1 MLSPGLSFALTAKL
15 GNAPAMRSWR
25 TRDARAPRLSTE
37 RRSSSGG
44 AVAGGS
50 VVVMATRITT
60 PRIIASPAR
69 RTMLG
74 RLFHCLQTRQFYDE
88 AAAFGPRLAAAA

>member
-1 MLSPGLSFALTAKL
+1 
-15 GNAPAMRSWR
+15 
-25 TRDARAPRLSTE
+25 
-37 RRSSSGG
+37 
-44 AVAGGS
+44 
-50 VVVMATRITT
+50 MATRITT